1 MWLKRKMAQ
10 WDWRSGQGPGTG
22 EVGGHGKAFGFY
34 YSLLLLYCIFI
45 IPSEMGGKSLESF
58 KQFGPIPILKSEA
71 VLFYSFVYQVIDS

>member
-1 MWLKRKMAQ
+1 MAEKEDGQ
-10 WDWRSGQGPGTG
+10 RNWKSGQGPGT
-22 EVGGHGKAFGFY
+22 EVGAHGKAFGFY

-71 VLFYSFVYQVIDS
+71 VLFYSFAY